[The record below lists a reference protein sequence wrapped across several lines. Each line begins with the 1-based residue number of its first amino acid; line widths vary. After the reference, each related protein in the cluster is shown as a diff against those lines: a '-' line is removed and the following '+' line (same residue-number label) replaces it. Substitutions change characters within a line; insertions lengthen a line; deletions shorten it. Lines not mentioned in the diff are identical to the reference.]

1 MTARPIRILLSLAAL
16 AAGTL
21 CVGCGARFYNAADL
35 TLTVTP
41 RSLSSGS
48 RQPAVLSIEPRVFTD
63 AEAGGHG
70 PGDSHSGQ
78 P

>member
-1 MTARPIRILLSLAAL
+1 MTARPIGTLLSLAAL
-16 AAGTL
+16 AAGAFG
-21 CVGCGARFYNAADL
+21 VGCGARFYDAADL

-41 RSLSSGS
+41 RSVSSGS

-70 PGDSHSGQ
+70 PGGSHSGQ